1 MRLIDADALK
11 EAIEKNACRHSHYY
25 DVFDVIDDA
34 PTIEPFEKIGAIC
47 NENCGGYRP
56 KGKWIEH
63 EDERWGG
70 IWYTC
75 SNCNQNATYEQD
87 TYNIWRQKLSNFC
100 PNCGTP
106 MEVEN
111 D

>member
-1 MRLIDADALK
+1 MTNK
-11 EAIEKNACRHSHYY
+11 EAIEWLEAIDKKYIHGGDEFYDEQRH
-25 DVFDVIDDA
+25 
-34 PTIEPFEKIGAIC
+34 KAIKTAIKALD
-47 NENCGGYRP
+47 EERP

-70 IWYTC
+70 VWYTC

-100 PNCGTP
+100 PNCGSDNRGD
-106 MEVEN
+106 V
-111 D
+111 